1 SELKPTALD
10 DWESMLY
17 ILCWVGTFGWNSK
30 TRPDNTDNS
39 RVPKQLDRWHQGTLE
54 EIAKAKRTDLDS
66 SNDFQ
71 NIISEFN
78 PRLKNVDL
86 LFDLVEKL
94 RDVLID
100 EHPDNLRGALKKL
113 GRQVNTET
121 GMHEFVILSDP
132 FEERAAKWK
141 GLSESL
147 LMVLEDSAQ
156 QARKRLRK

>member
-1 SELKPTALD
+1 
-10 DWESMLY
+10 MLY

-30 TRPDNTDNS
+30 TCPDNTDNS